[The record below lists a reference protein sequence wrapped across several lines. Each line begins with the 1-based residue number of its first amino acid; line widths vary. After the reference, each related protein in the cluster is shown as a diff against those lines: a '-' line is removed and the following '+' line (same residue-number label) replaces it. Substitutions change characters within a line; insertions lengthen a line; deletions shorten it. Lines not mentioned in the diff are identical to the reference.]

1 MNKNFLFHSFLWC
14 ILIGMAFTVFGQN
27 ASFNRAPVNNEVKHS
42 INFGNHIDGT
52 TTGYGADG
60 IGNMWYSVDIPTGAL
75 TQIGATG
82 GILHQGGDFDDGSG
96 TFYCTL
102 SPATLATVNTATGAE
117 TVVATITGVT
127 SGQTITAMAWDHT
140 TSTMFLGTTDITTSQ
155 LYTLNLGTGVATLV
169 GTIGQSGLI
178 ALGCDCDGNLYSI
191 DLVTDNLWSINPT
204 TGVGTAIGPLG
215 YDVNFAQDADF
226 DPADGTFYLAA
237 YNNTTSSGQLRTVN
251 LTTGT
256 STLVLDWGALEITD
270 FGIEG
275 SCGPPCPVGAP
286 TNPSPA
292 NGATDVAVTGN
303 TLSWTNGAG
312 TTGVEVWFDG
322 VMVYDSTPI
331 SSYSLAPQEPLMYAS
346 TYSWKVVD
354 KNDTCG
360 VSATWSFTTMQN
372 PLLANLYCDDFEAG
386 SGSWT
391 ITNDGGTCTWAI
403 STLSRPYTMP
413 ATASGN
419 VFAADADLCGSGTSL
434 LSTATLTA
442 PLDFSG
448 VSSAYIEFDNDWRT
462 ISTSDEAYVEG
473 SSDGG
478 STWVALWSQVGVSV
492 RNTHEVV
499 DASVF
504 DGQPSVLLRMRSIQP
519 GWDWWWAVDN
529 FCVFGVIP
537 VEFTSFAANV
547 NDGNVNLTWSTATE
561 TNNQGFE
568 VQRSSNG
575 TDYEAISFV
584 QGHGTTTQT
593 QFYAYTDKNV
603 AAGSYTYRLKQ
614 VDFDGTY
621 DYSNTIEVDVNAP
634 KVFSLDQNYPNP
646 FNPSTKI
653 TFNLAI
659 DSKVSLK
666 VFDILGQEVMTLLNG
681 NLVAGGHEV
690 NFNASGLNSGVYF
703 YRIDATGAN
712 GTNFS
717 DVKKM
722 ILTK

>member
-1 MNKNFLFHSFLWC
+1 MNKTFLFHTFLWC
-14 ILIGMAFTVFGQN
+14 ILIGMTFSVFGQD
-27 ASFNRAPVNNEVKHS
+27 ASFNRAPVNLDQKHS
-42 INFGNHIDGT
+42 INFGNQTDGT
-52 TTGYGADG
+52 TVGYGADG
-60 IGNMWYSVDIPTGAL
+60 IGNMWYSVDIPAGTL

-82 GILHQGGDFDDGSG
+82 GTLHQGGDFDGSG

-102 SPATLATVNTATGAE
+102 SPSTLATVDPLTGAE
-117 TVVATITGVT
+117 TVVAAITGVT
-127 SGQTITAMAWDHT
+127 GGQTITAMAWDAS
-140 TSTMFLGTTDITTSQ
+140 TSTMFLGSTDITTSQ
-155 LYTLNLGTGVATLV
+155 LYTLNLTTGVATLV

-178 ALGCDCDGNLYSI
+178 ALACNCDGDLYSV
-191 DLVTDNLWSINPT
+191 DLVGDNLWSIDKN
-204 TGVGTAIGPLG
+204 TGVGTAVGPLG
-215 YDVNFAQDADF
+215 FDVNFAQDADF
-226 DPADGTFYLAA
+226 DPADGVLYLSA
-237 YNNTTSSGQLRTVN
+237 YNNTAGAGELRTVD
-251 LTTGT
+251 LTTGA
-256 STLVLDWGALEITD
+256 STLITSWGFLEITD
-270 FGIEG
+270 FGIVG
-275 SCGPPCPVGAP
+275 TCGPGCPVGAP
-286 TNPSPA
+286 TNPTPPS
-292 NGATDVAVTGN
+292 GATDIPITGN
-303 TLSWTNGAG
+303 TAMWTNGAG
-312 TTGVEVWFDG
+312 TTANEVWFNG
-322 VMVYDSTPI
+322 TMVYDGPAITSL
-331 SSYSLAPQEPLMYAS
+331 SLAGVEPLMYAT
-346 TYSWKVVD
+346 TYSWRVVC

-360 VSATWSFTTMQN
+360 TNGPNWTFTTMQD
-372 PLLANLYCDDFEAG
+372 PLLANLFCDDFEAG
-386 SGSWT
+386 AGNWT
-391 ITNDGGTCTWAI
+391 ITNDGGTCVWDI
-403 STLSRPYTMP
+403 FTLSRPYTMP
-413 ATASGN
+413 PTASGN
-419 VFAADADLCGSGTSL
+419 VFAADADACGSGTTL
-434 LSTATLTA
+434 LSTATLTT
-442 PLDFSG
+442 PLNFSG
-448 VSSAYIEFDNDWRT
+448 ISGVYIEFDNDWRT
-462 ISTSDEAYVEG
+462 IDAADEAYLEA

-478 STWVALWSQVGVSV
+478 STWTALWSAIGVSV

-499 DASVF
+499 DASAF
-504 DGQPSVLLRMRSIQP
+504 DGQPSVILRLRSIQP
-519 GWDWWWAVDN
+519 GWDWWWAIDN
-529 FCVFGVIP
+529 FCVYGIIP

-575 TDYEAISFV
+575 SDYEAISFV
-584 QGHGTTTQT
+584 QGHGTTTET
-593 QFYAYTDKNV
+593 QFYSYTDRNV

-653 TFNLAI
+653 TFNLAT
-659 DSKVSLK
+659 DSKVTLK